1 MRVIFE
7 NRIIIHMCKIKVSDT
22 KQLFLIIINHN
33 YVIIAMRMAIVILWE
48 KISNLWDCIN
58 DSCNLV
64 NGDFGAVF
72 SNRLH

>member
-33 YVIIAMRMAIVILWE
+33 YVIIAMRMAIVIL
-48 KISNLWDCIN
+48 
-58 DSCNLV
+58 
-64 NGDFGAVF
+64 
-72 SNRLH
+72 